1 MPDVDLVGVVT
12 NLHKGKVVV
21 LLTSREVDPYKGK
34 WSLPEFQIDQY
45 ERAEVAVK
53 RGLKDMTGLNFT
65 VRFFDYFD
73 EIIRSDDIHSV
84 VLVFECLATGKL
96 LGEDELEGL
105 NWVSLEKASSL
116 PLAFE
121 HNKILDAYKKHR
133 KGGATRY
140 MAKKTMRY
148 LATLIGLKFPIP
160 KFRWRL

>member
-1 MPDVDLVGVVT
+1 MTPVTLVGIVA
-12 NLHKGKVVV
+12 NIHKGKVVV
-21 LLTSREVDPYKGK
+21 LLTPRGVEPYKGQ
-34 WSLPEFQIDQY
+34 WSLPVFHIDQY
-45 ERAEVAVK
+45 ELAKDAVK
-53 RGLKDMTGLNFT
+53 QGLKETTGLNFT

-73 EIIRSDDIHSV
+73 EIIPSDDIHSV
-84 VLVFECLATGKL
+84 VLAFECLATGIL
-96 LGEDELEGL
+96 LGDDEVKGL
-105 NWVSLEKASSL
+105 DWFSIDKASSL

-133 KGGATRY
+133 KGGAIRY